1 MKHGGDFID
10 SLNRVLGQSYASST
24 SSIGEMAARM
34 GISERHLQRR
44 VKALTGLSTKQYLQ
58 RYRLEQSLVY
68 LRDGVPV
75 GDVAKAVG
83 FSSHAYFTSCFKAK
97 FGTTPD
103 RSRQRYR

>member
-1 MKHGGDFID
+1 MKHDGDFID
-10 SLNRVLGQSYASST
+10 RLNRVLGQSYTTST
-24 SSIGEMAARM
+24 LRIGQMAARM

-44 VKALTGLSTKQYLQ
+44 VKASTGLSPKQYLQ

-103 RSRQRYR
+103 RSRWRCR